1 MSNTFLIG
9 TGDIF
14 LDELNGFE
22 IICDDLSVCAMALSP
37 SSKFIESNSNELV
50 STDIELEF
58 EFEFSKSKYDL
69 SNFSSSTWSLPNNE
83 VSKAGSGKF
92 DITNLVV
99 DSVGTVVGMV
109 VVVGW
114 GLVLKVVVL
123 TLLNIGLKGLAVGT
137 NLLYLNVGV
146 GLGG

>member
-58 EFEFSKSKYDL
+58 EFEFEFSKSKYDL
-69 SNFSSSTWSLPNNE
+69 SNFSSSTLSLPNNE

-99 DSVGTVVGMV
+99 DSVGTVV
-109 VVVGW
+109 
-114 GLVLKVVVL
+114 KVS
-123 TLLNIGLKGLAVGT
+123 
-137 NLLYLNVGV
+137 
-146 GLGG
+146 

>member
-22 IICDDLSVCAMALSP
+22 IICDDLSVWAMALSP

-99 DSVGTVVGMV
+99 DSVGTVVGT

-123 TLLNIGLKGLAVGT
+123 TLLNIGLKDLAVGT